1 MPDAL
6 PLISVS
12 LFLALVP
19 FALILL
25 TAFTR
30 ISIILTFLKQALALQ
45 VPSSSVLLALSLIL
59 TSYVMLPVMRTIEK
73 EAYLPLKEQELPVEQ
88 KLQLFVEKAWPNLR
102 SFMLKQTREQDLQLF
117 IDIGELQE
125 VERIEDLPWQC
136 VIPAFILSELRAAFM
151 LGFLLYL
158 PFLVLDMLI
167 SSILSALG
175 MVMLPPIL
183 ISLPFKILLFILVDG
198 WHLIVQ
204 QIVSSYS

>member
-1 MPDAL
+1 MPETL

-12 LFLALVP
+12 LFLALIP

-59 TSYVMLPVMRTIEK
+59 TSYVMYPVIRSIEK
-73 EAYLPLKEQELPVEQ
+73 EAYIPLKEIEAPIEQ
-88 KLQLFVEKAWPNLR
+88 KLQLFVEKAWPALR
-102 SFMLKQTREQDLQLF
+102 TFMLKHTREQDLQLF
-117 IDIGELQE
+117 VEMGE
-125 VERIEDLPWQC
+125 IEEPYTLETLPWQC
-136 VIPAFILSELRAAFM
+136 VIPAFILSELRTAFM

-158 PFLVLDMLI
+158 PFLVLDLVI

-198 WHLIVQ
+198 WHLIAQ